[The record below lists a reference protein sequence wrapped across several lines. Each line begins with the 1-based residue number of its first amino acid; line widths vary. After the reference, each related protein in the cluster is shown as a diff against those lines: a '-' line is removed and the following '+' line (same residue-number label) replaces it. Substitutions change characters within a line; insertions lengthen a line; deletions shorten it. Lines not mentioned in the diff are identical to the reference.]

1 MSVMPI
7 TSSAKKAL
15 RVSRRKRGVNLVR
28 KANLADVVKKFRKL
42 VSEKKM
48 KEAEALMPA
57 LQKALDKSVKT
68 GLIKKNTAS
77 RKKSRFSAM
86 VKKIS

>member
-1 MSVMPI
+1 MPI

-15 RVSRRKRGVNLVR
+15 RVSRRKRSVNLAR
-28 KANLADVVKKFRKL
+28 KDSLSSVIKKFRKL
-42 VSEKKM
+42 IEDKNIKDA
-48 KEAEALMPA
+48 KALMPA

-68 GLIKKNTAS
+68 GLIKKNAAS

-86 VKKIS
+86 VKKAS